1 MLRADAERLS
11 DSVHVP
17 LYIQTVDGGGARTGG
32 EQPSQNG
39 AEINRIMYYRT
50 LFQNTQQPAQ
60 HTWGITIIFT

>member
-39 AEINRIMYYRT
+39 AEINRIMY
-50 LFQNTQQPAQ
+50 
-60 HTWGITIIFT
+60 